1 MYADDLFH
9 TLPLSLIYF
18 VTVCFVL
25 ITLAFGVM
33 LGRFYRRKH
42 GDQKESSIG
51 SAVGATLGLLAF
63 LLAFTFNMTA
73 SRFGDRKALVLGEA
87 NVIHNA
93 YLRADFLLPEQATRA
108 RALLA
113 EYADFRDYD
122 PGERKIRAEDLAHVE
137 GLHRQLWGIVDYH
150 VAQQY
155 NAGYLRQ
162 FVDPLSELIRYHHS
176 RVVVALQYHIPPP
189 IWLSMYFMTGL
200 AMMVI
205 GYQFGISRGGSLQI
219 AAALALTFATV
230 ILLIADLDRSME
242 GLLLV
247 DERPLHELNLRLQ
260 REQQRRLEEKT
271 GPDSVSLPR
280 GVSPGHPA
288 VQSP

>member
-9 TLPLSLIYF
+9 TLPLWLIYLF
-18 VTVCFVL
+18 TIGFVL
-25 ITLAFGVM
+25 LGLALGVQ
-33 LGRFYRRKH
+33 LGKYYRRKN

-73 SRFGDRKALVLGEA
+73 SRFGDRKALMLGEV
-87 NVIHNA
+87 NTINNA
-93 YLRADFLLPEQATRA
+93 YLRADFLLPEQADQA

-122 PGERKIRAEDLAHVE
+122 PGERRITAEHLARVE
-137 GLHRQLWGIVDYH
+137 DLHRQLWNIVENH

-162 FVDPLSELIRYHHS
+162 FVDPLGEVIRYHYS
-176 RVVVALQYHIPPP
+176 RVVVGMEYHIPPP

-205 GYQFGISRGGSLQI
+205 GYQFGISRGGSPQI
-219 AAALALTFATV
+219 AIALALTFATV
-230 ILLIADLDRSME
+230 ILLIADLDRSQE

-247 DERPLHELNLRLQ
+247 DERPIHELNLRLQ
-260 REQQRRLEEKT
+260 REQQRRLQEGTPET
-271 GPDSVSLPR
+271 VNRPR
-280 GVSPGHPA
+280 GRSAALPPGQRP
-288 VQSP
+288 